1 MHTHTYIYNMCI
13 VGTILRLKGEYAKAY
28 AIFTEMQRLNPE
40 MKICTTE
47 LITLKDKISKDAKKE
62 KHLYRKMLGVVED
75 TKNSSKNVKADNKTK
90 ITKGVLWTL
99 VGAASVV
106 AVSIFIHKFTS

>member
-1 MHTHTYIYNMCI
+1 MCI

-47 LITLKDKISKDAKKE
+47 LITLKDKLSKDAKKE

-75 TKNSSKNVKADNKTK
+75 TKNSSKNVKADDKK
-90 ITKGVLWTL
+90 KFTKGILWTL
-99 VGAASVV
+99 VGAASVA
-106 AVSIFIHKFTS
+106 AVSIFVHRFIS